1 MQLSDGL
8 EALVSLVPAGCP
20 RTGAGPGVAEK
31 LEQFGFTQD
40 PRGDKAALQGRSPVL
55 AGVTSLGLCLSSGSL
70 LRS

>member
-8 EALVSLVPAGCP
+8 EALVSLVPA
-20 RTGAGPGVAEK
+20 GVAEK

>member
-8 EALVSLVPAGCP
+8 EALVSLVPAGV
-20 RTGAGPGVAEK
+20 TKK

-55 AGVTSLGLCLSSGSL
+55 AGVTSLGLCLSSGSFCGADT
-70 LRS
+70 